1 VCQITAVTLLT
12 PSHRHILRPAW
23 VYGHQCCNLEAAMT
37 FAAFVLETLNIVND
51 QVERRTYGKHTLRIT
66 IQAWEGLLRQTRLLL
81 LLRSR
86 AGSAAVSTPH
96 SAHSSE
102 TTDPVRAR
110 RVTEFTAYNL
120 SSGQISLHRMLA
132 QDTLGFAVRAEQA
145 LEHEEKCRDV
155 YAKSVQARRMQSQAS
170 SVGGGSTTGGSQESH
185 HAAHKPQA
193 AAAQGK
199 SEVLLAWGPVAD
211 KRWRDLLAVAVAEDS
226 IQAALQSEVSTAS
239 AGAAKDSSLQSMGMP
254 SPLASAITSV
264 LSLTSSTVTATPT
277 ASSSG
282 TAAEQARRAEE
293 QKRTLKR
300 RRPLLLYFPLHGQ
313 SHVLG
318 SYRTI
323 ILAER

>member
-1 VCQITAVTLLT
+1 
-12 PSHRHILRPAW
+12 
-23 VYGHQCCNLEAAMT
+23 
-37 FAAFVLETLNIVND
+37 
-51 QVERRTYGKHTLRIT
+51 
-66 IQAWEGLLRQTRLLL
+66 
-81 LLRSR
+81 
-86 AGSAAVSTPH
+86 
-96 SAHSSE
+96 
-102 TTDPVRAR
+102 
-110 RVTEFTAYNL
+110 
-120 SSGQISLHRMLA
+120 
-132 QDTLGFAVRAEQA
+132 
-145 LEHEEKCRDV
+145 
-155 YAKSVQARRMQSQAS
+155 
-170 SVGGGSTTGGSQESH
+170 
-185 HAAHKPQA
+185 
-193 AAAQGK
+193 
-199 SEVLLAWGPVAD
+199 
-211 KRWRDLLAVAVAEDS
+211 
-226 IQAALQSEVSTAS
+226 LQSEVSTAS

>member
-1 VCQITAVTLLT
+1 
-12 PSHRHILRPAW
+12 
-23 VYGHQCCNLEAAMT
+23 
-37 FAAFVLETLNIVND
+37 
-51 QVERRTYGKHTLRIT
+51 
-66 IQAWEGLLRQTRLLL
+66 
-81 LLRSR
+81 
-86 AGSAAVSTPH
+86 
-96 SAHSSE
+96 
-102 TTDPVRAR
+102 
-110 RVTEFTAYNL
+110 VTEFTAYNL

>member
-1 VCQITAVTLLT
+1 
-12 PSHRHILRPAW
+12 
-23 VYGHQCCNLEAAMT
+23 MT
-37 FAAFVLETLNIVND
+37 FAAFILETLNIVND

-86 AGSAAVSTPH
+86 AGSTAVSTPH
-96 SAHSSE
+96 STAVSDA
-102 TTDPVRAR
+102 TDPVQAR
-110 RVTEFTAYNL
+110 KATEFTAYNL

-155 YAKSVQARRMQSQAS
+155 YAKSVQARRLQSQAS
-170 SVGGGSTTGGSQESH
+170 SVGSGSTTGGSRDSH
-185 HAAHKPQA
+185 HAAHKLQA
-193 AAAQGK
+193 AAAPGK

-226 IQAALQSEVSTAS
+226 IQAALQSEVTTAS
-239 AGAAKDSSLQSMGMP
+239 AGAAKDSALQSMGMP

-264 LSLTSSTVTATPT
+264 LSLTSSTVTSAA
-277 ASSSG
+277 ASVSG

-313 SHVLG
+313 SHLLG